1 MNYMPLATAQF
12 WDQEFSSYGITNAT
26 LENFQ
31 ISTCRP
37 DAPISPPSHNNSH
50 PIVIFSPGM
59 GASRQLYSA
68 MAATVAS
75 TGYVVLT
82 IDHPHDAFI
91 VEYPTSP
98 PTYAANISSAAQ
110 TSLDLAARA
119 SDVSFLLD
127 QLGADDTV
135 RDVIPGAARGL
146 DVRRVAMYGH
156 SFGGATAAAAMLSD
170 HRIAGGLN
178 MDGTFY
184 GAVVER
190 GLDRPFKLFS
200 NPKSTPNQTF
210 YGDDSWAETW
220 PRLRGWRRE
229 LALAGAAHD
238 TFSDIPLLTKLL
250 GLSPFSATSVTGSVL
265 GTIDGVRGFDV
276 ITAYVV
282 AFLDFVLKGVES
294 ELLRMPSPLYPE
306 VILVR

>member
-1 MNYMPLATAQF
+1 
-12 WDQEFSSYGITNAT
+12 
-26 LENFQ
+26 
-31 ISTCRP
+31 
-37 DAPISPPSHNNSH
+37 
-50 PIVIFSPGM
+50 M